1 MSTSA
6 KTNIFVAVSQKHLE
20 HSKSEKGSEVTR
32 YDTITGKPFQV
43 KIKNVSYN
51 IGQLNFPDAENLLQ
65 IEEALNN
72 EETPEGNDLSDGYLC
87 FLQDDSPTFIKMS
100 DYNYWGD
107 YHGEFGIGYEL
118 FGQYANSH
126 LEIDELDYNLIPNS
140 ILKLKQWFKENLNL
154 DVSPTCYVVTSL
166 G

>member
-1 MSTSA
+1 M
-6 KTNIFVAVSQKHLE
+6 
-20 HSKSEKGSEVTR
+20 
-32 YDTITGKPFQV
+32 
-43 KIKNVSYN
+43 
-51 IGQLNFPDAENLLQ
+51 
-65 IEEALNN
+65 NN

-107 YHGEFGIGYEL
+107 YDGEFGIGYEL

>member
-1 MSTSA
+1 
-6 KTNIFVAVSQKHLE
+6 
-20 HSKSEKGSEVTR
+20 
-32 YDTITGKPFQV
+32 
-43 KIKNVSYN
+43 
-51 IGQLNFPDAENLLQ
+51 
-65 IEEALNN
+65 
-72 EETPEGNDLSDGYLC
+72 
-87 FLQDDSPTFIKMS
+87 MS

-107 YHGEFGIGYEL
+107 YDGEFGIGYEL